1 MFERLIDLLITG
13 WTRLAP
19 AEIVQV
25 YEGGVVLRLGKYQ
38 RTVGPGLVW
47 KWPVIDTV
55 FLANTVI
62 TTMRLLPQS
71 LTTKD
76 DVGVVIAAMVRYQ
89 ITDVKPFVCEVYDQK
104 DVLADISMGSIRR
117 AVLKLTYKELV
128 EGDPEA
134 TVTKLVR
141 DSVNKFG
148 FKIYQVTFLDLAR
161 VRSLRLIG
169 GQPIKELDN

>member
-1 MFERLIDLLITG
+1 MFERLIDLILSG
-13 WTRLAP
+13 WNRLSP

-76 DVGVVIAAMVRYQ
+76 DVGVVIAAMVRFQ
-89 ITDVKPFVCEVYDQK
+89 IVDVKPYVTEVYDQK
-104 DVLADISMGSIRR
+104 DVLADITMGSIRR
-117 AVLKLTYKELV
+117 TVLKLTYKELV
-128 EGDPEA
+128 EGEPET
-134 TVTKLVR
+134 TVAKLVR
-141 DSVNKFG
+141 DSVNRYG
-148 FKIYQVTFLDLAR
+148 FKVHNVTFIDLAR

-169 GQPIKELDN
+169 GQPLKDLDN